1 MLKKRLIFTLLYSSG
16 SFMLS
21 RNFRL
26 QSVGN
31 LEWLQRNYNFSH
43 ISYSID
49 ELLVID
55 VTREK
60 RNLDEFCDVLKSL
73 TYNNFV
79 PITAGGGVRTVD
91 SARKLLRS
99 GADKILINSSLF
111 EEENL
116 VGQLAEEF
124 GQQCVVGSVDL
135 KRSRTGELQVWTR
148 DGTMLNEFR
157 TKDLLE
163 KVLSEDVGEI
173 YLNSIDRD
181 GTGQGFD
188 IEILELLP
196 IKVNKPIILAGGAGN
211 SGHLLLGLKDSRIDA
226 VATAN
231 LFNFVGDGLY
241 KARHEL
247 VANGIALPIWD
258 LRSRKIEKPR
268 SLENSGSDA

>member
-1 MLKKRLIFTLLYSSG
+1 MLKKRLIFTLLYSAG

-31 LEWLQRNYNFSH
+31 LEWLQRNYDFSH

-49 ELLVID
+49 ELVVID

-60 RNLDEFCDVLKSL
+60 KNLDEFCDVLKSL
-73 TYNNFV
+73 TFNNFV

-99 GADKILINSSLF
+99 GADKILINSGLF
-111 EEENL
+111 EEGNL
-116 VGQLAEEF
+116 AGRLAEEF

-135 KRSRTGELQVWTR
+135 KRSKTGELQVWIR
-148 DGTMLNEFR
+148 DGTVLIESQ
-157 TKDLLE
+157 TLDLLE
-163 KVLSEDVGEI
+163 KAFEKDVGEI

-188 IEILELLP
+188 MEILELLP
-196 IKVNKPIILAGGAGN
+196 IKVNKPLILAGGAGN
-211 SGHLLLGLKDSRIDA
+211 SDHLLLGLKDSRIDA

-231 LFNFVGDGLY
+231 LFNFVGDGLH

-247 VANGIALPIWD
+247 VENGIVLPIWD
-258 LRSRKIEKPR
+258 LQFRKSEKPI
-268 SLENSGSDA
+268 SLENSGIDA

>member
-1 MLKKRLIFTLLYSSG
+1 MLKKRLIFTLLYSAG

-31 LEWLQRNYNFSH
+31 LEWLQRNYDFSH

-49 ELLVID
+49 ELVVID

-60 RNLDEFCDVLKSL
+60 KNLDEFCDVLKSL
-73 TYNNFV
+73 TFNNFV

-99 GADKILINSSLF
+99 GADKILINSGLF
-111 EEENL
+111 EEGNL
-116 VGQLAEEF
+116 AGRLAEEF

-135 KRSRTGELQVWTR
+135 KRSKTGELQVWTR
-148 DGTMLNEFR
+148 DGTVLIESQ
-157 TKDLLE
+157 TLDLLE
-163 KVLSEDVGEI
+163 KAFEKDVGEI

-188 IEILELLP
+188 MEILELLP
-196 IKVNKPIILAGGAGN
+196 IKVNKPLILAGGAGN
-211 SGHLLLGLKDSRIDA
+211 SDHLLLGLKDSRIDA

-231 LFNFVGDGLY
+231 LFNFVGDGLH

-247 VANGIALPIWD
+247 VENGIVLPIWD
-258 LRSRKIEKPR
+258 LQFRKSEKPI
-268 SLENSGSDA
+268 SLENSGIDA